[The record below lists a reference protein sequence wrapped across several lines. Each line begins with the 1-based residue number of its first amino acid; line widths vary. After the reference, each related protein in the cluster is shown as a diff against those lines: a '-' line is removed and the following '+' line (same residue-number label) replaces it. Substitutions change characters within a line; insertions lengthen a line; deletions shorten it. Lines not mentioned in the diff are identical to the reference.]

1 MFKLDIAFIASVAA
15 VLGGCAPHLHSLRQ
29 DSSPDLITG
38 EFVHEGAPRL
48 ILATKDRRY
57 VAEGFEIHRH
67 TNLAELQRR
76 YKGTDPKHWDRIF
89 AGHDKSHEVY
99 SAEPLLRALDRAELS
114 CRLTWEAGKPPQ
126 GICQDQAGKVYQV
139 RFD

>member
-1 MFKLDIAFIASVAA
+1 MYKIGIAFVSAA
-15 VLGGCAPHLHSLRQ
+15 VALGGCAPHLHPLRN
-29 DSSPDLITG
+29 DSSPDLIIG
-38 EFVHEGAPRL
+38 EFVHEGTSRL
-48 ILATKDRRY
+48 TLATRDRRS

-89 AGHDKSHEVY
+89 AGHDRSHEVY
-99 SAEPLLRALDRAELS
+99 SAEPVPIAQDGAELS
-114 CRLTWEAGKPPQ
+114 CRLTWAAGKSPQ
-126 GICQDQAGKVYQV
+126 GTCQDQAGKEYQV

>member
-1 MFKLDIAFIASVAA
+1 MYKIGIAFASVAV
-15 VLGGCAPHLHSLRQ
+15 VLGGCAPHLHPLRQ
-29 DSSPDLITG
+29 DSSPDLIIG
-38 EFVHEGAPRL
+38 EFVHEGTPRL
-48 ILATKDRRY
+48 TLATRERRY
-57 VAEGFEIHRH
+57 VAEGFDIHGH

-99 SAEPLLRALDRAELS
+99 SAEPLLRALDGTELS
-114 CRLTWEAGKPPQ
+114 CRLTWAAGKPPQ
-126 GICQDQAGKVYQV
+126 GICQEWAGKEYQV